1 MNVHAKTRSRF
12 VPAALALTVAVAG
25 GATLAMLPVA
35 AAAQIPPYAQPYDGS
50 GYGYHYDS
58 VEHLLRGTVASF
70 SPYRVLLARD
80 DRETTEVDLKKGTVI
95 EPVGTS
101 ITPGMHLA
109 VHGYWS
115 KGVFIADRVTLR

>member
-1 MNVHAKTRSRF
+1 MKVHAKTPPRT
-12 VPAALALTVAVAG
+12 VLAALALAVTG
-25 GATLAMLPVA
+25 GAPIFAPPLPA
-35 AAAQIPPYAQPYDGS
+35 DAQIPPYAQPYDGS